1 MIQGAVNR
9 PVLTAVGFIVL
20 VLLGVFGW
28 SNLPVSMYPDIT
40 LPTLLVITEY
50 RGASALDVEEEIS
63 KELEDAL
70 GNVANLKTIESVS
83 RENISIISLEFEYGT
98 DLNEAANDLRDALGF
113 AMLPDDAGDPMLLKI
128 SGSMAPVIA
137 FTASTENPG
146 IDLKSVLED
155 RVLEELS
162 RIPGVGNADYWGG
175 GYERQINIDISQV
188 KLEQLGISLMQVTQV
203 LEANNLNFPLGELE
217 QGGIK
222 YNLRLPA
229 KFEDVSEIEKI
240 VVGHNNGKL
249 VQLRDVA
256 SVSWGVGEKT
266 GYFRR
271 NGDEAAMFGIFKKTD
286 ANTVEVARS
295 VKKKVEEFGGRYPG
309 LSFEVIFDL
318 SEIVEDSISNLVNT
332 IVIAIILVLIV
343 SFLLLGNIR
352 ASVIIAV
359 AIPVSLIISFIYLYL
374 ADSSLNII
382 SLSAIAIAVG
392 MVVDNAVVV
401 LENIF
406 RHRESGESRKEA
418 AIFGAQEVSQAILAS
433 TVTTIVI
440 FLPLMLTRGL
450 VAIMFKELAITMPL
464 MLTISFITAITLA
477 PMLSSKF
484 LKMKREEDFSDRF
497 FGKLENG
504 YSGMLNWALGRRGR
518 TLGIFIFV
526 FIIGMFLFS
535 FVSMDFFPNP
545 GSNQLQAEVELP
557 IGTRLE
563 KTNEMAKKIEE
574 LIWKEVPETKSVTVQ
589 AGGSG
594 DIFGGSEGSHYIS
607 IYTTIGETEKSVFDI
622 ADTLNKKV
630 REIPGI
636 SRVKFSVMGGMF
648 GGDDE
653 GIFGGAPI
661 EVEIIGADL
670 DASETL
676 AQKLKDTLEKVSG
689 ISSIEIS
696 RKEGG
701 RELWLDPRLSEMYS
715 YGFSAY
721 TVGFQLRTAF
731 YGTEVGK
738 FSEEGI
744 EYPII
749 VRLDDESRNSFE
761 TIDNFQLVS
770 QMGMP
775 VHISNFMDPVE
786 KRAAIAI
793 ERKNKERMVK
803 LKISVSAALGDVMT
817 EVRKVV
823 GSFTIPK
830 GLTINYAGQ
839 VEEQSETF
847 GSLIFAIMLGIILV
861 YLVMAA
867 QFESFF
873 DPFIIMFSVPFA
885 FVGVSLAYWVSFQSM
900 SLMGMVGIAMLVG
913 IVVNNAI
920 VMIDYFNILRKRGM
934 KLSEAVKTGAK
945 RRLRPILMTT
955 GTTVFGLL
963 PLALSTGSGSV
974 LWKSLGISVVGG
986 MIVSS
991 FITLLLIPTLYM
1003 MFESKLKRSFLN
1015 ETD

>member
-249 VQLRDVA
+249 VQLSDVA

-477 PMLSSKF
+477 PMLASKF
-484 LKMKREEDFSDRF
+484 LKIKREEDFSDRF

-749 VRLDDESRNSFE
+749 VRLDDEIRNSFE

-793 ERKNKERMVK
+793 ERKNKERMV
-803 LKISVSAALGDVMT
+803 
-817 EVRKVV
+817 
-823 GSFTIPK
+823 
-830 GLTINYAGQ
+830 
-839 VEEQSETF
+839 
-847 GSLIFAIMLGIILV
+847 
-861 YLVMAA
+861 
-867 QFESFF
+867 
-873 DPFIIMFSVPFA
+873 
-885 FVGVSLAYWVSFQSM
+885 
-900 SLMGMVGIAMLVG
+900 
-913 IVVNNAI
+913 
-920 VMIDYFNILRKRGM
+920 
-934 KLSEAVKTGAK
+934 
-945 RRLRPILMTT
+945 
-955 GTTVFGLL
+955 
-963 PLALSTGSGSV
+963 
-974 LWKSLGISVVGG
+974 
-986 MIVSS
+986 
-991 FITLLLIPTLYM
+991 
-1003 MFESKLKRSFLN
+1003 
-1015 ETD
+1015 